1 MDIGGAIGLMVAGL
15 LGGTLNAVAGGG
27 SLVTFPALIA
37 LGLPPVAAN
46 MTNSVALTPGYV
58 ASVAGSRA
66 ELATVARDQGAGTI
80 AALLPPSLAGG
91 VLGCVAL
98 LTTPATAFGWV
109 AAILVAGATTVL
121 AFQQRLRGLVG
132 QDRDL
137 TPRQRNLALWAVVF
151 VTSIYSGYF
160 GAASGLMLV
169 AGMGL
174 VLSETLAHI
183 NARKNVISATVALLT
198 VVVFALFGTVDWVAA
213 AIVAPASLIGG
224 YVGARQASRLPSV
237 VLRTVIVTIG
247 TVVSVILFA
256 RALDG

>member
-1 MDIGGAIGLMVAGL
+1 MNLVGATGLMVAGL
-15 LGGTLNAVAGGG
+15 VSGTLNAVAGGG

-58 ASVAGSRA
+58 ASVAGSRT
-66 ELATVARDQGAGTI
+66 ELAALARARGTGTL
-80 AALLPPSLAGG
+80 AALLPPALVGG

-98 LTTPATAFGWV
+98 LTTPATAFAWV
-109 AAILVAGATTVL
+109 AAILVAGATIVL

-132 QDRDL
+132 QHRDL
-137 TPRQRNLALWAVVF
+137 TPRQRSLSLLTVVLL
-151 VTSIYSGYF
+151 TSIYSGYC

-174 VLSETLAHI
+174 VLDETLAHI

-213 AIVAPASLIGG
+213 AIVAPASLVGG
-224 YVGARQASRLPSV
+224 YVGARQARRLPSA
-237 VLRTVIVTIG
+237 VLRAVIVTIG
-247 TVVSVILFA
+247 TVVSVILLL
-256 RALDG
+256 RALG